1 MPRAK
6 SIFIGSVP
14 SDAANLPPHGGAPRI
29 GVMHDAFQLQLRLIN
44 LSLVVAV
51 VLLVVKVVAAI
62 LTGSSAIYSDAI
74 ESVVHLFAVLVA
86 SWALRIAQKPADAS
100 HHFGHDKVQYLSS
113 GFEGAMIAIAAVVI
127 LYEAGKQVVFGVDID
142 RVGLGIVLTAAAAIV
157 NLVLGLSLLRAGK
170 RHNSPLL
177 RANGL
182 HVLTD
187 VWTSVAVLV
196 ALTLIHLTEW
206 LWWDPIAAIIAALN
220 ILSTG
225 VRLIRQSLSGLLD
238 EADPVK
244 ERELV
249 AVLDQEAASFGATY
263 HNFRHRHSGHMDWVE
278 LHLVFDDEM
287 AVRDAHAAAT
297 AIEAAIAAHLGPQA
311 RVITHLEPKSA
322 EESVEA
328 WESR

>member
-1 MPRAK
+1 MPPRQ
-6 SIFIGSVP
+6 
-14 SDAANLPPHGGAPRI
+14 GGGTKTA
-29 GVMHDAFQLQLRLIN
+29 VMHDTFLLQRRLIN
-44 LSLVVAV
+44 LSLGVAI
-51 VLLVVKVVAAI
+51 VLLVVKVVASI

-74 ESVVHLFAVLVA
+74 ESVVHLFAVIFA
-86 SWALRIAQKPADAS
+86 SWALRIAQKPADAT

-113 GFEGAMIAIAAVVI
+113 GFEGAMIAVAAVVI
-127 LYEAGKQVVFGVDID
+127 LYEAGKQFVFGVEID
-142 RVGLGIVLTAAAAIV
+142 RVGLGIALTATAAIV
-157 NLVLGLSLLRAGK
+157 NLILGLSLLRAGK
-170 RHNSPLL
+170 SSNSPLL

-187 VWTSVAVLV
+187 VWTSIAVLV
-196 ALTLIHLTEW
+196 ALILIYFTRW

-220 ILSTG
+220 ILFTG

-249 AVLDQEAASFGATY
+249 AVLDREAGFHGASY

-287 AVRDAHAAAT
+287 SVQDAHAAAT
-297 AIEAAIAAHLGPQA
+297 AIEAAIATHLGAQA
-311 RVITHLEPKSA
+311 RVITHLEPQSA

-328 WESR
+328 WELR

>member
-1 MPRAK
+1 MHGDRA
-6 SIFIGSVP
+6 G
-14 SDAANLPPHGGAPRI
+14 LPPQGG
-29 GVMHDAFQLQLRLIN
+29 GVNITEMHDTFLLQRRLIN
-44 LSLVVAV
+44 LSLAVAI
-51 VLLVVKVVAAI
+51 VLLAVKVVAAI

-74 ESVVHLFAVLVA
+74 ESIVHLFAVIFA
-86 SWALRIAQKPADAS
+86 SWALRIAQKPADAT

-113 GFEGAMIAIAAVVI
+113 GFEGAMIAVAAVVI
-127 LYEAGKQVVFGVDID
+127 LYEAGKQFVFGVEID
-142 RVGLGIVLTAAAAIV
+142 RVGLGIALTATAAAV
-157 NLVLGLSLLRAGK
+157 NLALGLSLLKVGK
-170 RHNSPLL
+170 ASNSPLL

-187 VWTSVAVLV
+187 VWTSIAVLL
-196 ALTLIHLTEW
+196 ALVLIYLTEW

-220 ILSTG
+220 ILFTG

-249 AVLDQEAASFGATY
+249 VVLDRETASHGAAY
-263 HNFRHRHSGHMDWVE
+263 HNFRHRHSGHMDWIE
-278 LHLVFDDEM
+278 LHLVFEDEM
-287 AVRDAHAAAT
+287 SVHDAHAAAT
-297 AIEAAIAAHLGPQA
+297 AIEEAIATHLGPQA

-328 WESR
+328 WELR